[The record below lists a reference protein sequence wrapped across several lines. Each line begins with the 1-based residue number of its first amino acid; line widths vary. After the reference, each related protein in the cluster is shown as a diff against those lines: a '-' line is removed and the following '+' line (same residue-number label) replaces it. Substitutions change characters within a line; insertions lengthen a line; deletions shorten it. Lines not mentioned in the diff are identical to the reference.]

1 MRNRFV
7 AVMSMLG
14 ALVAM
19 VWLAAVPLA
28 GQASSSGTNGTG
40 DTKTYVVKKTPWGD
54 PNLQGT
60 WTYGTITPLER
71 PANMKDR
78 EFFTKEEAA
87 AREAAQEVDAPP
99 RPGDVGAYNA
109 YWFDRGKVAANMRTS
124 LIVDPKDGRL
134 PLTPDARKMLA
145 ARAEHRRAHPA
156 DSWLDRVPWDR
167 CITYHGVPP
176 ISTGYNNT
184 YQILQAPGYVAIL
197 VENIHDVR
205 IIPLDGRPQLSEN
218 IRQWN
223 GSSRGHWEGNTLVVE
238 TANYSD
244 KTELRF
250 PASKNTRSVER
261 FTRVGDNMI
270 ENQFTITDPTIYTQ
284 PWTAIRPM
292 PRLPNYK
299 IYEYACHE
307 GNYAMPH
314 ILAGARAEE
323 KAAAEKAKK

>member
-1 MRNRFV
+1 
-7 AVMSMLG
+7 
-14 ALVAM
+14 
-19 VWLAAVPLA
+19 
-28 GQASSSGTNGTG
+28 
-40 DTKTYVVKKTPWGD
+40 
-54 PNLQGT
+54 
-60 WTYGTITPLER
+60 
-71 PANMKDR
+71 
-78 EFFTKEEAA
+78 
-87 AREAAQEVDAPP
+87 
-99 RPGDVGAYNA
+99 
-109 YWFDRGKVAANMRTS
+109 
-124 LIVDPKDGRL
+124 
-134 PLTPDARKMLA
+134 
-145 ARAEHRRAHPA
+145 
-156 DSWLDRVPWDR
+156 
-167 CITYHGVPP
+167 
-176 ISTGYNNT
+176 
-184 YQILQAPGYVAIL
+184 VAIL